1 MKNNFVNDII
11 NWVIQFSL
19 KKNINPIITGLTIL
33 DHLFSFEDGK
43 QAQYYPR
50 IYKDFS
56 SLLDNLEG
64 EERCESLIS
73 KIVKKIVKR
82 DDIEQILSFLRI
94 LSDSSECTTKLY

>member
-1 MKNNFVNDII
+1 VNDIM
-11 NWVIQFSL
+11 NWVIGFSL
-19 KKNINPIITGLTIL
+19 KKNIHPVIIGLTIL

-43 QAQYYPR
+43 QAQNYPH
-50 IYKDFS
+50 IYKGFS

-94 LSDSSECTTKLY
+94 LCDSSECIIITVN